1 MREEA
6 VVFDE
11 LWVLVHTRRT
21 KGTISTVEYFCCSWY
36 LVRKSWLRA
45 NHFSV
50 RFSRL
55 VGMSYYII
63 CIAVAEYGNTKSRI
77 FCFIIS
83 IIIICEQDIL
93 PFKDSHF
100 FRWYKSFWSSFYLS
114 FGTVLHVYLVHAFL
128 WMKDQ
133 VVLMSFDFEIE
144 RIVCLIL
151 LQPFKES
158 VLYQFL

>member
-1 MREEA
+1 MNCEFLSTLEEPKEQ
-6 VVFDE
+6 FS
-11 LWVLVHTRRT
+11 LWNTFLC
-21 KGTISTVEYFCCSWY
+21 CCSWY

-63 CIAVAEYGNTKSRI
+63 CIAVGEYGNTKSRI

-93 PFKDSHF
+93 PFKDGHF
-100 FRWYKSFWSSFYLS
+100 FRWYKSFVSPFFWYRIACLLGARLSLNERPSSTHELWLWNWTYSLS
-114 FGTVLHVYLVHAFL
+114 HFAST
-128 WMKDQ
+128 
-133 VVLMSFDFEIE
+133 
-144 RIVCLIL
+144 
-151 LQPFKES
+151 LQGRRALS
-158 VLYQFL
+158 VLEDFFL

>member
-1 MREEA
+1 MNCEFLSTLEEPKEQ
-6 VVFDE
+6 FS
-11 LWVLVHTRRT
+11 LWNTFLC
-21 KGTISTVEYFCCSWY
+21 CCSWY

-45 NHFSV
+45 KHFSV
-50 RFSRL
+50 RSSRL
-55 VGMSYYII
+55 VGMSFYII
-63 CIAVAEYGNTKSRI
+63 CIAVAEYCITKSRI

-93 PFKDSHF
+93 PFKDGHF
-100 FRWYKSFWSSFYLS
+100 LRWYKSFWSSFYLS

-128 WMKDQ
+128 WMNDQ